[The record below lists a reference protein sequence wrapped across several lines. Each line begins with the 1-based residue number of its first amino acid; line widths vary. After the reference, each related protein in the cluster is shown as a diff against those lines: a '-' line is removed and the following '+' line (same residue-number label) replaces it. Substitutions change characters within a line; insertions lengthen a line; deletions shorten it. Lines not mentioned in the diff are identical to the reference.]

1 MLIWEKRRPFTPD
14 EEDLAWLCVITIT
27 VHFYSDNF
35 IPGWSE
41 SNWQSSHTHNSPW
54 DSKKIEPYATG
65 HNKSFSW
72 SDPTTHALGS
82 FYVFRQLDVL
92 PYMTLGSSKNKFFD
106 ANDKVGDNSWYRK
119 IAIFRFPGN
128 LILSRFCKFA
138 TNFLL
143 SRTGNF
149 LK

>member
-1 MLIWEKRRPFTPD
+1 MKRWPWLELTIIFALKKKKTKKASFMLIWEKRRPFTPD

-54 DSKKIEPYATG
+54 DSKKNLPYATG

-82 FYVFRQLDVL
+82 FYVFRQLYVL
-92 PYMTLGSSKNKFFD
+92 PYMTFGSSKNNFFD
-106 ANDKVGDNSWYRK
+106 GNDKVWQFLVNYHFQISW
-119 IAIFRFPGN
+119 
-128 LILSRFCKFA
+128 
-138 TNFLL
+138 
-143 SRTGNF
+143 
-149 LK
+149 

>member
-1 MLIWEKRRPFTPD
+1 MLIWEKRRTFTPD

-54 DSKKIEPYATG
+54 DSKKNLPYATG

-82 FYVFRQLDVL
+82 FYVFRQLYVL
-92 PYMTLGSSKNKFFD
+92 PYMTFGSSKNNFFD
-106 ANDKVGDNSWYRK
+106 GNDKVGDNSSEK

-128 LILSRFCKFA
+128 LILSRFCNILPQTFWVQPA
-138 TNFLL
+138 IF
-143 SRTGNF
+143 
-149 LK
+149 